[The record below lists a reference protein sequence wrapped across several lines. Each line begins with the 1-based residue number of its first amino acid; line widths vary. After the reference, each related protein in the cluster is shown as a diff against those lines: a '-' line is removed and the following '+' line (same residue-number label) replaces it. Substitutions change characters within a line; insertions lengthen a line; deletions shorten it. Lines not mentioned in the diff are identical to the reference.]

1 MYSRRDKR
9 KKKQILIFV
18 ACIIFGIGYYFL
30 NVVSTIFEVPLG
42 NTFHVILGC
51 TLMAMSGLYIIYTIK
66 QLYFTKKKART
77 KRIFL
82 NEDEL
87 KKKN

>member
-51 TLMAMSGLYIIYTIK
+51 TLMAMSGLYIIYSIK

>member
-9 KKKQILIFV
+9 KKKQILVFV

-51 TLMAMSGLYIIYTIK
+51 TLMAISGLYIIYAIK

>member
-9 KKKQILIFV
+9 KKKQILVFI